1 MKFTNN
7 SLICRGRGYE
17 GRKKKI
23 IREWNKTNP
32 SPRPSETLTSDP
44 LRQSAYLSGHE
55 LFQHPPTLTY
65 NPYGVKDEPLRT
77 DYPYYG
83 YPELVNPYVHMTT
96 RREKRKKQ
104 DSLPGGQ
111 TLTRDERK
119 VENNISRFGSFLIP
133 DVIRRR
139 IWGSRSPART
149 SSTSPWT
156 SSTTCCP
163 STS

>member
-1 MKFTNN
+1 MLKLYCTVTCNVLYTLFLLAYHSGSTIFN
-7 SLICRGRGYE
+7 LAVIFRRGYTD
-17 GRKKKI
+17 RKKKI

-32 SPRPSETLTSDP
+32 SPRASETLTSDP
-44 LRQSAYLSGHE
+44 LRQSASYLSGHE

-83 YPELVNPYVHMTT
+83 YPELVNPYVHMTH

-119 VENNISRFGSFLIP
+119 V
-133 DVIRRR
+133 
-139 IWGSRSPART
+139 AA
-149 SSTSPWT
+149 
-156 SSTTCCP
+156 
-163 STS
+163 